1 MVEGTVINVGTQ
13 LPIEG
18 VKVVIANEVSFS
30 PSHTDTTVTDAN
42 GNFSIELS
50 NENGAWVH
58 LRKIGWTFHS
68 SSLNNVVGY
77 QTSYPAGTTS
87 GVKLEMYPEA
97 RFSGKFLSTN
107 PLVDDSLYFNHLT
120 YFGSINYG
128 GGGEILMRGLG
139 PHDIFD
145 GDNGSLIRGDLFYRF
160 GINYTKNGVWHV
172 KVDSVYV
179 KAFEVF
185 TDTIYY

>member
-1 MVEGTVINVGTQ
+1 MRAIGIILLGWLLVLGSCKKDKYTTRVEGRVINVGTQ

-42 GNFSIELS
+42 GNFSIELP
-50 NENGAWVH
+50 NENGAWIH

-87 GVKLEMYPEA
+87 GVKLEMYSKA
-97 RFSGKFLSTN
+97 WFGGVFLSTSPSIN
-107 PLVDDSLYFNHLT
+107 DSLYYMSLPYST
-120 YFGSINYG
+120 SVDYL
-128 GGGEILMRGLG
+128 GGE
-139 PHDIFD
+139 
-145 GDNGSLIRGDLFYRF
+145 
-160 GINYTKNGVWHV
+160 
-172 KVDSVYV
+172 
-179 KAFEVF
+179 
-185 TDTIYY
+185 